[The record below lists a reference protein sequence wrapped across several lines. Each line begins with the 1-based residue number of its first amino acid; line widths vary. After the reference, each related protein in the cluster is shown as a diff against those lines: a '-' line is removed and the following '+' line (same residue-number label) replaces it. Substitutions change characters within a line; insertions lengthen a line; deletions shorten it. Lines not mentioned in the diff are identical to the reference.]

1 MDSTLLPTG
10 DVRCVGAATEGRG
23 RADEAEAAEG
33 RISWEPPGLSTER
46 MLVVRLELELPELT
60 AAAAAWPGA
69 AGSP

>member
-1 MDSTLLPTG
+1 MPTG

-46 MLVVRLELELPELT
+46 MLRKGGNELVT
-60 AAAAAWPGA
+60 AHTKRKFHLVI
-69 AGSP
+69 